1 MSVLSVLTD
10 LHFHNVMYAHA
21 CRFLQFAVDWGR
33 INVAQ
38 SEVRTLN
45 ERTLASGGALH
56 RPQNKQYDLEV
67 RILESIRVKWKG
79 EIRLEMR

>member
-1 MSVLSVLTD
+1 M
-10 LHFHNVMYAHA
+10 NAHA

-33 INVAQ
+33 ITVAQ

-67 RILESIRVKWKG
+67 RGGKSRW
-79 EIRLEMR
+79 EMRGEMKDERGEERREVMR